1 MDKMTYNQVEG
12 ILYNY
17 NSIKASIISNKI
29 RLDNLELEDPEDGV
43 SAISYGEQ
51 GSKTNK
57 FNSIVENATMINMQR
72 LEKAKREL
80 KRTIRYT
87 DNKIKMIDNAMEIL
101 PETEK
106 QILKMY
112 YIDGYQWR
120 DVANELNYS
129 TRQCINLRKE
139 AIENMLLSINGEG
152 FKI

>member
-1 MDKMTYNQVEG
+1 MDKMTYSQIEG

-43 SAISYGEQ
+43 TAISYGE
-51 GSKTNK
+51 
-57 FNSIVENATMINMQR
+57 
-72 LEKAKREL
+72 L
-80 KRTIRYT
+80 KKNIRYT
-87 DNKIKMIDNAMEIL
+87 DNKIKMIDNAMDIL
-101 PETEK
+101 PETER

-152 FKI
+152 FKL